1 MNKFTDEELLYDLYY
16 KKLNFDGA
24 NILFK
29 KARVVN
35 KDITFEFVKDWL
47 NKQATHQ
54 QNSNTSKRLVFLPIY
69 SESPFGFQID
79 LTFFPRYKKQNDGN
93 YVLFTA
99 ININTRYAYAYYAK
113 SKDGDTILDI
123 MKQFHT
129 AAIEIDTITT
139 DEGTEFTNEF
149 FTDYCN
155 ENNIK
160 TFFVKGDSHKLGI
173 VNRFHRTLKDK
184 LLKYMTSQDTV
195 RWIDVIDKIVWNYNH
210 TVNRGIG
217 MEPYKANSFIQTEII
232 AEKKAQTE
240 KIHAREPQYE
250 INNKCRI
257 LNKTALFDDKMTSQ
271 YSNKIYTITK
281 VNKNSVILNDTIKK
295 KKSEILLI
303 NDDVQEMAPDVHI
316 QAVREYNIARNKT
329 IRAGVDEDNIIH
341 TIRPRRNPV
350 RFIN

>member
-1 MNKFTDEELLYDLYY
+1 MNDEELLIDLYY

-24 NILFK
+24 KILFQ
-29 KARVVN
+29 KAKVVN
-35 KDITFEFVKDWL
+35 KDITFEFVNEWL

-69 SESPFGFQID
+69 SETPFGFQID
-79 LTFFPRYKKQNDGN
+79 LTFFPRYKKQNDDY

-123 MKQFHT
+123 MKQFHE

-149 FTDYCN
+149 FTDYCD

-210 TVNRGIG
+210 TVNRGIKI
-217 MEPYKANSFIQTEII
+217 EPYKANSFIQTEMI
-232 AEKKAQTE
+232 AEKKAETE
-240 KIHAREPQYE
+240 KIRAREPQYE
-250 INNKCRI
+250 INKKCRI
-257 LNKTALFDDKMTSQ
+257 LNKTALFEDKMTSQ
-271 YSNKIYTITK
+271 YSNKVYTITK
-281 VNKNSVILNDTIKK
+281 VNQNSVILNDTIKK

-303 NDDVQEMAPDVHI
+303 DDDVQEMAPDVHR
-316 QAVREYNIARNKT
+316 QAVREYNLARNRT
-329 IRAGVDEDNIIH
+329 IRADVQQENIIN
-341 TIRPRRNPV
+341 TV
-350 RFIN
+350 RQKRTPSRFL

>member
-1 MNKFTDEELLYDLYY
+1 MNDEELLYDLYY

-35 KDITFEFVKDWL
+35 KDITFEFVNDWL

-69 SESPFGFQID
+69 SESPFSFQID
-79 LTFFPRYKKQNDGN
+79 LTFFPRYKKQNDDY

-99 ININTRYAYAYYAK
+99 ININTRYSYAYFAK
-113 SKDGDTILDI
+113 SKDSDTILDI

-129 AAIEIDTITT
+129 AAVEIDTITT
-139 DEGTEFTNEF
+139 DEGTEFTNAF

-195 RWIDVIDKIVWNYNH
+195 RWIDVIDKIIWNYNH

-240 KIHAREPQYE
+240 KIHARESHYE

-281 VNKNSVILNDTIKK
+281 VNKNSVILNDTIKI

-303 NDDVQEMAPDVHI
+303 NDDVQEMTPDVHI
-316 QAVREYNIARNKT
+316 QAVREYNAAKNKT
-329 IRAGVDEDNIIH
+329 IRAGVDADNIIH
-341 TIRPRRNPV
+341 TIRPRRIPV
-350 RFIN
+350 RFS